1 MNNLP
6 FQPLKWTQNNYEE
19 VVTHTAKSPLHDYT
33 IRYDELEDAYL
44 IDYYERMTNEHG
56 NEFFKSVDEAKNWA
70 QSTHYKDKMQP
81 YVKPMPTKVYE
92 LTYDCGD
99 SYSTLFMTL
108 DKQQAVD
115 FMEGVK
121 DADLDFIASY
131 GLDCAADELLIEQYE
146 DNHPLAPY
154 KNQIFNS
161 IYEDGFS
168 EWMLNYGGNSLVSSS
183 GIIEHELFSIM
194 QNLHKGGDCE

>member
-1 MNNLP
+1 MSNLP
-6 FQPLKWTQNNYEE
+6 LKALKWVDESDADVKHAAQS
-19 VVTHTAKSPLHDYT
+19 ALHNYT
-33 IRYDELEDAYL
+33 ILNSEVGKK
-44 IDYYERMTNEHG
+44 YEVKYESRRGVKYSPEPATG
-56 NEFFKSVDEAKNWA
+56 FATIDEAKQWA
-70 QSTHYKDKMQP
+70 WNHYNEKMQP

-115 FMEGVK
+115 FMESVK

-131 GLDCAADELLIEQYE
+131 GFDCAADELLIEQYE

-154 KNQIFNS
+154 KKQIFNS

-168 EWMLNYGGNSLVSSS
+168 EWMLNYGGNSLVSSL
-183 GIIEHELFSIM
+183 GIIEHELFSTM
-194 QNLHKGGDCE
+194 QNLHKGERL

>member
-1 MNNLP
+1 MNNLQL
-6 FQPLKWTQNNYEE
+6 QPLKWFETEHSVGLAPNIGAQGAGIFYRIAK
-19 VVTHTAKSPLHDYT
+19 VGDKAAVTWHDQSEGSTGAK
-33 IRYDELEDAYL
+33 EL
-44 IDYYERMTNEHG
+44 G
-56 NEFFKSVDEAKNWA
+56 SVCEAKHWIE
-70 QSTHYKDKMQP
+70 TDHYPSKMRP

-115 FMEGVK
+115 FMESVK

-131 GLDCAADELLIEQYE
+131 GVDCAADELLIEQYE

-154 KNQIFNS
+154 KDKILNS
-161 IYEDGFS
+161 IYEDSFS
-168 EWMLNYGGNSLVSSS
+168 EWMLNYGGNSFASSL
-183 GIIEHELFSIM
+183 GIIEHELFSTM